1 MDKQLIYNIEH
12 DKIFNTLKFLFY
24 LFPIFIV
31 VGNFLLNSLFV
42 ISLLLMIYLS
52 SRYDCRSIFI
62 NKGIIYL
69 SLFFLY
75 LIISS
80 IISGETYSIIAAI
93 KYLRFYFFAI
103 LIFVLLKIDRKFERY
118 FSLTFVSILIL
129 VSIDGIFQYFFN
141 FNLVGIKTIIPHR
154 ISGFFGDELIL
165 GSFIAKY
172 LFLFFIYFI
181 VFNKKRTLFMLISV
195 LLIIT
200 TFISGERTAFFSIVL
215 FSILYFIKIFDFKKI
230 LFFFSSI
237 LIIVNITIFYDPV
250 IKDRMIYKTIK
261 DLKILREW
269 KNPKKIQFFT
279 DDHNSH
285 FQSAYLMYKKGDI
298 KNKLFGR
305 GVKSFRLNCDKKEF
319 CDKTQCCST
328 HPHNLF
334 FQILSEIGLIGIGIF
349 LYFYLYLL
357 SNYFKS
363 VKLDSIRK
371 KRLSLYSSLLV
382 CLFPLIT
389 SGNIFGSF
397 FSANLFFII
406 PYVIFLEEYDKKDLK
421 NNFIGSK

>member
-1 MDKQLIYNIEH
+1 MNKQLIYNIEN
-12 DKIFNTLKFLFY
+12 DKLFNIVKFLFY

-31 VGNFLLNSLFV
+31 VGNFLLNSLFI
-42 ISLLLMIYLS
+42 ISLLLIIYLS
-52 SRYDCRSIFI
+52 LRYDFRSIFN

-80 IISGETYSIIAAI
+80 IISGETYSIIAVI

-103 LIFVLLKIDRKFERY
+103 LIFVLLQVDRKFERY
-118 FSLTFVSILIL
+118 FSLTFVSLLIL
-129 VSIDGIFQYFFN
+129 VSIDGTFQYFFN
-141 FNLVGIKTIIPHR
+141 FNLIGIETIIPHR

-172 LFLFFIYFI
+172 LFLVFIYFI
-181 VFNKKRTLFMLISV
+181 VFNKQGTFFMLISA
-195 LLIIT
+195 LLIT
-200 TFISGERTAFFSIVL
+200 TAFISGERTAFFSIIL
-215 FSILYFIKIFDFKKI
+215 FSLLYFIKVFNFKKI
-230 LFFFSSI
+230 LFFFSSL
-237 LIIVNITIFYDPV
+237 LIIVNIAIFYDP
-250 IKDRMIYKTIK
+250 IIRDRMVYKTIE
-261 DLKILREW
+261 DIKILKEW
-269 KNPKKIQFFT
+269 KNPKKIEFFS

-305 GVKSFRLNCDKKEF
+305 GVKSFRLNCSKKEF
-319 CDKTQCCST
+319 CDKNECCST
-328 HPHNLF
+328 HPHNVF
-334 FQILSEIGLIGIGIF
+334 FQILSETGLIGFGIF

-363 VKLDSIRK
+363 VKNSSIRK
-371 KRLSLYSSLLV
+371 KKLSLNCALLV

-406 PYVIFLEEYDKKDLK
+406 PYMIFLEEYDKQKIKKIIL
-421 NNFIGSK
+421 

>member
-1 MDKQLIYNIEH
+1 MNKQLIYNIEN
-12 DKIFNTLKFLFY
+12 DKLFNIVKFLFY

-31 VGNFLLNSLFV
+31 VGNFLLNSLFI
-42 ISLLLMIYLS
+42 ISLLLIIYLS
-52 SRYDCRSIFI
+52 LRYDFRSIFN

-80 IISGETYSIIAAI
+80 IISGETYSIIAVI

-103 LIFVLLKIDRKFERY
+103 LIFVLLQVDRKFERY
-118 FSLTFVSILIL
+118 FSLTFVSLLIL
-129 VSIDGIFQYFFN
+129 VSIDGTFQYFFN
-141 FNLVGIKTIIPHR
+141 FNLIGIETIIPHR

-172 LFLFFIYFI
+172 LFLVFIYFS
-181 VFNKKRTLFMLISV
+181 L
-195 LLIIT
+195 
-200 TFISGERTAFFSIVL
+200 
-215 FSILYFIKIFDFKKI
+215 LYFIKVFNFKKI
-230 LFFFSSI
+230 LFFFSSL
-237 LIIVNITIFYDPV
+237 LIIVNIAIFYDP
-250 IKDRMIYKTIK
+250 IIRDRMVYKTIE
-261 DLKILREW
+261 DIKILKEW
-269 KNPKKIQFFT
+269 KNPKKIEFFS

-305 GVKSFRLNCDKKEF
+305 GVKSFRLNCSKKEF
-319 CDKTQCCST
+319 CDKNECCST
-328 HPHNLF
+328 HPHNVF
-334 FQILSEIGLIGIGIF
+334 FQILSETGLIGFGIF

-363 VKLDSIRK
+363 VKNSSIRK
-371 KRLSLYSSLLV
+371 KKLSLNCALLV

-406 PYVIFLEEYDKKDLK
+406 PYMIFLEEYDKQKIKKIIL
-421 NNFIGSK
+421 